1 MSSNKI
7 PIGQLF
13 SHVYCDRGSP
23 SKDSELFRRRIG
35 TFCNSN
41 FSDESN
47 KLGTKLVHEIGLEVP
62 SIMGVYKFDEFFF
75 QIDLKH
81 MLNAITLVWR
91 IAVELN
97 KPYVPASANKWYAFV
112 KRALHEENMG
122 YYLDDSCGV
131 HYLVDEEFERNR
143 ISLLSCLQDDK
154 YSGVKAAF
162 EDAHRHLDSSPQDTK
177 ASVRSMFESL
187 EILVRQMVNTSNLNK
202 WVAENPLKQLA
213 IEAYKND
220 STAVKVIDS
229 VFEGFGKWIEGMHNY
244 RHGQGL
250 PEPVAPSVGFA
261 IFVLSSGASYLRW
274 LVEIDT
280 LLKNNKI

>member
-1 MSSNKI
+1 MSSNEI

-35 TFCNSN
+35 SFCNSN
-41 FSDESN
+41 FSDEN
-47 KLGTKLVHEIGLEVP
+47 YELGKKLVHELGLKVP
-62 SIMGVYKFDEFFF
+62 STMGVYKFDDLFL

-91 IAVELN
+91 IAVELR
-97 KPYVPASANKWYAFV
+97 KPYMSVNANKWHAFV

-122 YYLDDSCGV
+122 YYIDAQCGV

-154 YSGVKAAF
+154 YTGVKAAF
-162 EDAHRHLDSSPQDTK
+162 EDAHRHLDSTQPDTK

-187 EILVRQMVNTSNLNK
+187 EILVRQMVNASNLNK
-202 WVAENPLKQLA
+202 WVAENKLKQLA
-213 IEAYKND
+213 QEAYKND
-220 STAVKVIDS
+220 PTAVKVVES
-229 VFEGFGKWIEGMHNY
+229 VFDGFGKWIDGMHNY

-250 PEPVAPSVGFA
+250 PDPVAPSVGFA
-261 IFVLSSGASYLRW
+261 VFVLSSGASYLRW
-274 LVEIDT
+274 LVEIDG
-280 LLKNNKI
+280 LIKKQ

>member
-1 MSSNKI
+1 MVANQI

-23 SKDSELFRRRIG
+23 SKDSKLFRRRIG

-41 FSDESN
+41 FSDEN
-47 KLGTKLVHEIGLEVP
+47 YKLGEMLVHETGLNVP
-62 SIMGVYKFDEFFF
+62 STMGRYKFDEFFLE
-75 QIDLKH
+75 IDLKH

-91 IAVELN
+91 IAVKLET
-97 KPYVPASANKWYAFV
+97 PYVRDKSIKWYAFV

-122 YYLDDSCGV
+122 YFVDERCGV

-154 YSGVKAAF
+154 YSGVRAAF
-162 EDAHRHLDSSPQDTK
+162 EDAHKHLDGTPPDTK

-187 EILVRQMVNTSNLNK
+187 EILVKQMVDTRNLNK
-202 WVAENPLKQLA
+202 WIAENTLKKLA
-213 IEAYKND
+213 QEAYKD
-220 STAVKVIDS
+220 DVTAIKVVES
-229 VFEGFGKWIEGMHNY
+229 VFNGFGQWIEGLHNY

-261 IFVLSSGASYLRW
+261 VFVLSSGASYLRW

-280 LLKNNKI
+280 FHKDKKI

>member
-1 MSSNKI
+1 MPSNKV

-13 SHVYCDRGSP
+13 SHVYCARRSP
-23 SKDSELFRRRIG
+23 SKDSVLFRRRIG

-41 FSDESN
+41 FGDEN
-47 KLGTKLVHEIGLEVP
+47 YRLGTKLVHETGLTVP
-62 SIMGVYKFDEFFF
+62 IVVGGYSFEDFFL

-97 KPYVPASANKWYAFV
+97 KPYVPVNANKWHAFV

-122 YYLDDSCGV
+122 YYFDDSCGV

-143 ISLLSCLQDDK
+143 ISLLSCLEGDK

-177 ASVRSMFESL
+177 AS
-187 EILVRQMVNTSNLNK
+187 
-202 WVAENPLKQLA
+202 LK
-213 IEAYKND
+213 
-220 STAVKVIDS
+220 
-229 VFEGFGKWIEGMHNY
+229 
-244 RHGQGL
+244 
-250 PEPVAPSVGFA
+250 
-261 IFVLSSGASYLRW
+261 VLKY
-274 LVEIDT
+274 
-280 LLKNNKI
+280 